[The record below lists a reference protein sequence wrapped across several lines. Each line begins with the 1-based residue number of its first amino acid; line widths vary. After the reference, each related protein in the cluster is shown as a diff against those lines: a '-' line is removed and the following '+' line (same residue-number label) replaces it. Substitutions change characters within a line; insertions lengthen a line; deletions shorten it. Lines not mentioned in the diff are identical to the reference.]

1 MSSPVLWLQ
10 YLQVLEYYFLSRAS
24 TDFWSSDYIAIILPR
39 VPLLITTQPI
49 GIFLLRKALMP
60 AVLLERMCEVTVD
73 NFEELFPAIKEEISS
88 ASFVA
93 FDCEFTSL
101 NPDPRQNMKNSL
113 FDNME
118 ERYRKLTT
126 SPLPPLLSQIGL
138 SIFKQLSGS
147 RADQYEARSYNFFV
161 CPRSFASVDHHFAC
175 QASSL
180 EFLTRHGFDFNK
192 VFYHGISSLNREQEA
207 KLRADVKEGALFRA
221 LDRKLPI
228 QVYSAK

>member
-1 MSSPVLWLQ
+1 MRM
-10 YLQVLEYYFLSRAS
+10 FLCGHHNTS
-24 TDFWSSDYIAIILPR
+24 TGAR
-39 VPLLITTQPI
+39 CV
-49 GIFLLRKALMP
+49 
-60 AVLLERMCEVTVD
+60 LERMCEVTVD

-138 SIFKQLSGS
+138 SIFKQLPGS